1 MLIREE
7 ILNGIEATKSDGD
20 LCECEAAMEMVEIIK
35 SKDNFCVL
43 IEILEACLYEQRG
56 NFCSGCGP
64 YGRGH
69 R

>member
-35 SKDNFCVL
+35 SKDNF
-43 IEILEACLYEQRG
+43 RG
-56 NFCSGCGP
+56 FD
-64 YGRGH
+64 
-69 R
+69 